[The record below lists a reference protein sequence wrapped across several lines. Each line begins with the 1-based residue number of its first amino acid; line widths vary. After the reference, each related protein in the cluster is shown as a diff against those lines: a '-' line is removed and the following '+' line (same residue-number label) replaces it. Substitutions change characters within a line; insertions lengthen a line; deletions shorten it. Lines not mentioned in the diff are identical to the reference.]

1 MPASTIPPWGH
12 VGGAPAVCRAE
23 GGPLSFVGKLGSAHE
38 HKRGRAVEQHNISMK
53 TFYDKT
59 EDFSCWVAWV
69 VLGPRSRPFRVS
81 VLCRREYFSGH

>member
-38 HKRGRAVEQHNISMK
+38 HKRGRAVEQHNISVK

-59 EDFSCWVAWV
+59 EDFM
-69 VLGPRSRPFRVS
+69 LGCLGGFRPS
-81 VLCRREYFSGH
+81 LQTLQS